1 MNNDM
6 LMIDG
11 LQYVNWNR
19 GLFEQAQRAG
29 LHAIHVTIAYWENSR
44 ETLENIGHWNRHF
57 LDHGD
62 LIMPVKTA
70 ADVLEAQVAGLHL
83 GHVEHVVDD
92 VEQQLGAAAARGRH
106 G

>member
-1 MNNDM
+1 MMNTDM
-6 LMIDG
+6 LLIDG

-44 ETLENIGHWNRHF
+44 ETLEHIGHWNRHF

-62 LIMPVKTA
+62 LIMPVPS
-70 ADVLEAQVAGLHL
+70 ADDILEAKRL
-83 GHVEHVVDD
+83 GKVGIIFGFQNCSPIEDD
-92 VEQQLGAAAARGRH
+92 VKRGARH
-106 G
+106 S